1 MVLMRCQRRSGHVR
15 VPAGGAVAIALLAVG
30 LLAGCGGGAHASSPT
45 KVMPSALHY
54 ANCMRSHGVSNF
66 PDPNG
71 QGQFSIQ
78 GVQVHNGVRTRD
90 LMPSS
95 PAFQAAERVCGPFG
109 SAGRQVTTAQEKQE
123 CQLTLKAAECM
134 RANGVPIYPDPK
146 FIDGSIHDNY
156 NPGSNINPS

>member
-109 SAGRQVTTAQEKQE
+109 SAGRQVTTAQEKQ
-123 CQLTLKAAECM
+123 
-134 RANGVPIYPDPK
+134 GVPADFEGRGMHARQRCPDLPRPQVHRR
-146 FIDGSIHDNY
+146 IH
-156 NPGSNINPS
+156 P